1 MRIGKTL
8 LAAATALALA
18 STLISCNLDGARG
31 VYQAVYGATAGSNER
46 TTAILGRNGNTGTVV
61 AIQNGDLYKYD
72 TNGRSF
78 IANLTKSAY
87 SPFFFDGTY
96 IYFAYRHNE
105 NGNIYIDFC
114 YDSLTDIEKGIN
126 ETTLKDKKVVLNFED
141 YGITINDTNAAD
153 EPKITGFEAY
163 NYFLDKVMIFYTFE
177 GENDG
182 ASADERIKHYGYFNT
197 ALSTDETSDVK
208 PDSHTITI
216 HGDIEVPATSVV
228 FGNGIIRSFA
238 NDSDIDGI
246 RNGNF
251 VIYTEDGTRYDKNIT
266 ISTGSV
272 RESDIA
278 MGFDGEHLIFLDGDT
293 ADITKNSNRLHNWAG
308 FVNDLIYRQDDIMV
322 PYRVDNGTLAFTV
335 GYLYGEGIYI
345 NPDGF
350 EVGFG
355 RNYIG
360 ISTDSDIMTT
370 GFIGHK
376 IKDGTYYFLMAT
388 KENGFWVLKLDISKS
403 NSGYEYTGTTE
414 RYSIST
420 HGPIS
425 DFSYENSF
433 AELK

>member
-8 LAAATALALA
+8 LAAATALILA
-18 STLISCNLDGARG
+18 STLFSCNLDGGRG
-31 VYQAVYGATAGSNER
+31 VYQAVYQATENSNEK
-46 TTAILGRNGNTGTVV
+46 TTAMIGRDGKDGDVV
-61 AIQNGDLYKYD
+61 VIQNGDLYKYD
-72 TNGRSF
+72 RSGHRTTL
-78 IANLTKSAY
+78 ANLTKSIY
-87 SPFFFDGTY
+87 LPFFFDGKN
-96 IYFAYRHNE
+96 IYFAYRYRE
-105 NGNIYIDFC
+105 NNQNYIGFC
-114 YDSLTDIEKGIN
+114 YEEISSIETDGIN
-126 ETTLKDKKVVLNFED
+126 EETLKNNKAILEFPDYSNGVTSENQKIVKFES
-141 YGITINDTNAAD
+141 
-153 EPKITGFEAY
+153 Y